1 MELNLKLIVILSLIK
16 LIAGVPLETRKHV
29 ASLDLSLFGDEI
41 YNTPDQ
47 LAGRNLK
54 EWVKLKEMGNPE
66 EQGTYFEGD
75 IMIDVEARNGVVL
88 SSQKWPN
95 GLIPYVIKGNFSGY
109 HHKKITIKMGNIFRS
124 ATKKYD

>member
-1 MELNLKLIVILSLIK
+1 MKLLRCLAISRTMELNLKLIVIFSLSN
-16 LIAGVPLETRKHV
+16 LIASVPLEKRKYV
-29 ASLDLSLFGDEI
+29 ASLDLSLFGQEI

-54 EWVKLKEMGNPE
+54 EWVESKKMGNPE

-88 SSQKWPN
+88 STQKWPN
-95 GLIPYVIKGNFSGY
+95 GLIPYVIKGNFSECITA
-109 HHKKITIKMGNIFRS
+109 KK
-124 ATKKYD
+124 

>member
-1 MELNLKLIVILSLIK
+1 MKLNLKLIVIFSLVK
-16 LIAGVPLETRKHV
+16 LIASIPLETRKHV
-29 ASLDLSLFGDEI
+29 ASLDLSLFGQEI

-54 EWVKLKEMGNPE
+54 DWVVSKKMGNPE

-95 GLIPYVIKGNFSGY
+95 GLIPYIIKGNFSE
-109 HHKKITIKMGNIFRS
+109 
-124 ATKKYD
+124 